1 MPRSKLRWPG
11 GPTQFTSVIP
21 RAYRLEPLG
30 TDAPTPAAQHRYD
43 VVRWYEEHGRG
54 VRLAARHF
62 GHSPDTVSRWVR
74 ALDRRGMRGLEDKSR
89 RPKQVRRP
97 TTQLDQVRR
106 IRELPEQYPR
116 WAARSCASCCCARA
130 SLSRQDHRPDHPRAF
145 GRGGSCT
152 SPRRCAKPCG
162 HRPARPCVPAGHR
175 PWSPTAWPSCSYAVP
190 QNARH
195 LRTDLQAA
203 ALQSEF
209 VNEPVGTDTSR
220 TTVARGPS
228 TRCRNP

>member
-1 MPRSKLRWPG
+1 VPRSKLRWPG

-116 WAARSCASCCCARA
+116 WGREKLRLLLLREGIAVSPRPSTGPSARLRARGELHEPPTLRKALRAQARA
-130 SLSRQDHRPDHPRAF
+130 ALR
-145 GRGGSCT
+145 
-152 SPRRCAKPCG
+152 PRRPPALVADGLAFLQLRCPAKCQTLEDRSSSRSVAIGIRQRAGRHG
-162 HRPARPCVPAGHR
+162 HESHDGR
-175 PWSPTAWPSCSYAVP
+175 
-190 QNARH
+190 
-195 LRTDLQAA
+195 
-203 ALQSEF
+203 
-209 VNEPVGTDTSR
+209 
-220 TTVARGPS
+220 
-228 TRCRNP
+228 

>member
-1 MPRSKLRWPG
+1 MCP
-11 GPTQFTSVIP
+11 
-21 RAYRLEPLG
+21 EPSSE
-30 TDAPTPAAQHRYD
+30 Q
-43 VVRWYEEHGRG
+43 VVRIYPDSEHGRRLG
-54 VRLAARHF
+54 ASVTNPVRLRSRPGAPTDHPARSGAADPR
-62 GHSPDTVSRWVR
+62 VAR
-74 ALDRRGMRGLEDKSR
+74 AISAL
-89 RPKQVRRP
+89 
-97 TTQLDQVRR
+97 T
-106 IRELPEQYPR
+106 
-116 WAARSCASCCCARA
+116 AARSCASCCCARA